1 MQRAAELLGLSI
13 SLDRHAAEDDLL
25 AIIVAGLRNEHLKGP
40 YLIAA
45 HRAHVTR
52 AMDSAIVSASV
63 GGGRSVGVATASHSN
78 LAPTCNVRRW
88 MVSIVGRSPTGKKVP
103 NKARARR

>member
-1 MQRAAELLGLSI
+1 
-13 SLDRHAAEDDLL
+13 
-25 AIIVAGLRNEHLKGP
+25 
-40 YLIAA
+40 
-45 HRAHVTR
+45 
-52 AMDSAIVSASV
+52 MDSAIVSASV

-103 NKARARR
+103 SKVRALR